1 MLCRNDRS
9 QISYTHY
16 LQDTP
21 VVVVY
26 ITTVCTRHDRE
37 KPSSSLEKISSVQ
50 PSNSH
55 TTHIHI
61 HITSHH
67 ITPSSLPRTELSNSN
82 WPTLIEQSTI
92 PYRAR
97 PRVLASWL
105 PGSLVRIDWL
115 ADWLAHLRLVLFL
128 CIRILLYYIISLLSN
143 CTSSAKFPSLNV
155 LKSPFHSIRPL
166 NTFCRKPNVLRSAP
180 SKTYYSYIL
189 LSIFQSI
196 SS

>member
-55 TTHIHI
+55 TTHINI

-105 PGSLVRIDWL
+105 PGSL
-115 ADWLAHLRLVLFL
+115 LRQVSEFE
-128 CIRILLYYIISLLSN
+128 RAEVSISLN
-143 CTSSAKFPSLNV
+143 
-155 LKSPFHSIRPL
+155 
-166 NTFCRKPNVLRSAP
+166 SAP
-180 SKTYYSYIL
+180 QHFLQKTKRAKIGPVQNLLLIYSALHISIYLVVKPYATQSQRVPTYLLFWIPTISKYGT
-189 LSIFQSI
+189 
-196 SS
+196 